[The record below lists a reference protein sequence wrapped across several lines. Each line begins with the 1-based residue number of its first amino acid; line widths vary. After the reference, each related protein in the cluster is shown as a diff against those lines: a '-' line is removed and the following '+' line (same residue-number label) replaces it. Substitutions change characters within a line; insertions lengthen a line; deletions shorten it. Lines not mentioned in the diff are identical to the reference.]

1 MHSVINTHVRRSNQ
15 IEEFYMECLEKP
27 IGRIKRAYEEEQ
39 CTSMILKLGEIAGLK
54 GILPPHSM
62 HDLVKIVRIGLERA
76 GVRAHR
82 CRDPHHL
89 MVEWGNVLKK
99 STQSS
104 GARATHTKNKHAAA
118 DGGPRFI
125 FDGDRG
131 TISMLE
137 VLMNPAKCKLDYLCK
152 QKAIDVTG

>member
-1 MHSVINTHVRRSNQ
+1 MQSVIETHAKRSNQ
-15 IEEFYMECLEKP
+15 LEEFYIGCLDKA
-27 IGRIKRAYEEEQ
+27 IGRIKRAYKEEQ
-39 CTSMILKLGEIAGLK
+39 STHMILRMVEIAGLK
-54 GILPPHSM
+54 GYLPPYNM

-89 MVEWGNVLKK
+89 LVQWGDVLK
-99 STQSS
+99 QSIQPS
-104 GARATHTKNKHAAA
+104 RGTTHSKQKHAAA

-131 TISMLE
+131 TIPMLE
-137 VLMNPAKCKLDYLCK
+137 VLMNPAKCKQAYLCK
-152 QKAIDVTG
+152 QEAIDVTG

>member
-1 MHSVINTHVRRSNQ
+1 MQSVINTHVRRSNQ
-15 IEEFYMECLEKP
+15 VEDYYRECLEKA

-39 CTSMILKLGEIAGLK
+39 CTQMTLKLGEIAGLK

-62 HDLVKIVRIGLERA
+62 HDLVKVVRIGLERA

-89 MVEWGNVLKK
+89 LVQWADVLKQ
-99 STQSS
+99 STQPSR
-104 GARATHTKNKHAAA
+104 GTTHSKHKHATA
-118 DGGPRFI
+118 DDGARFI

-131 TISMLE
+131 TVPMLE
-137 VLMNPAKCKLDYLCK
+137 VLANPAKCKPEYLCK
-152 QKAIDVTG
+152 QKVIEITS